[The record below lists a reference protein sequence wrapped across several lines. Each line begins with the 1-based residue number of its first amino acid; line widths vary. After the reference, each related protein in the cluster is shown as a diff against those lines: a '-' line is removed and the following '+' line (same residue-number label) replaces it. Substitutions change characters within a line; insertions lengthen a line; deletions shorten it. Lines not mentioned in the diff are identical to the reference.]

1 MGASS
6 IWVLLA
12 LTAASLEPILVKLG
26 YRGAV
31 TPLQL
36 LVMKNVVAAAVILP
50 LTRHFRWLAPRDLA
64 RIGSVSVLLL
74 LTNGL
79 TLFALSRL
87 TAVTVITLVT
97 VTPAVVALVNQARG
111 RDRLGTRFWIGFWMC
126 FAGVLLT
133 VDAVR
138 PGEFAADALGLLAV
152 TGAIVSSTVYRV
164 RMEDLTRD
172 FEPPLVSTWVFWINA
187 LVAVLCIAPFLEPIP
202 AGAYPLGLWIGLA
215 AALANVA
222 FLWAIKLV
230 GSTNMSIF
238 NLLQRPLVIV
248 AAAVVLQEPMTWL
261 QWVGVA
267 LVLWGL
273 PMARAVRVPA
283 SK

>member
-50 LTRHFRWLAPRDLA
+50 LTRHFRWLPPRDLG

-87 TAVTVITLVT
+87 TAVTVITLV
-97 VTPAVVALVNQARG
+97 
-111 RDRLGTRFWIGFWMC
+111 
-126 FAGVLLT
+126 
-133 VDAVR
+133 
-138 PGEFAADALGLLAV
+138 
-152 TGAIVSSTVYRV
+152 
-164 RMEDLTRD
+164 
-172 FEPPLVSTWVFWINA
+172 
-187 LVAVLCIAPFLEPIP
+187 
-202 AGAYPLGLWIGLA
+202 
-215 AALANVA
+215 
-222 FLWAIKLV
+222 
-230 GSTNMSIF
+230 
-238 NLLQRPLVIV
+238 
-248 AAAVVLQEPMTWL
+248 
-261 QWVGVA
+261 
-267 LVLWGL
+267 
-273 PMARAVRVPA
+273 
-283 SK
+283 

>member
-1 MGASS
+1 MGLSS
-6 IWVLLA
+6 AWVLLA
-12 LTAASLEPILVKLG
+12 LTAASIEPILVKLG
-26 YRGAV
+26 YRGTV

-50 LTRHFRWLAPRDLA
+50 LTRHFRLLGLADLA

-74 LTNGL
+74 ITNGL

-111 RDRLGTRFWIGFWMC
+111 RDRLGGRFWVGFWMC
-126 FAGVLLT
+126 FVGVLLT
-133 VDAVR
+133 VEALR
-138 PGEFAADALGLLAV
+138 PGEYALDGVGLAAV
-152 TGAIVSSTVYRV
+152 FGAIVSSTVYRV

-172 FEPPLVSTWVFWINA
+172 FDPRLVSTWVFWINA
-187 LVAVLCIAPFLEPIP
+187 LVAVLCIAPFVEPIP
-202 AGAYPLGLWIGLA
+202 AASYPLGLWIGLA

-230 GSTNMSIF
+230 GATNMSIF

-248 AAAVVLQEPMTWL
+248 AAAVVLQEPLSAL
-261 QWVGVA
+261 QVVGVG
-267 LVLWGL
+267 LVLCGL
-273 PMARAVRVPA
+273 PLARAVRVSA
-283 SK
+283 K